1 MMGIKEKSQ
10 IKGTFMRAPNVEV
23 IDNDKN
29 TSEELPS
36 NRVTNPAMAAPG
48 GVRKGRIQLTKEFV
62 NHNNTKKIQLYP
74 VQTKSRKP
82 KGIRTYAFW
91 FHICEYHRRD
101 SNPYSTKYREILSL
115 LRLPFRHCGSIAA
128 VFNHISNTLARKNRK
143 LPDS

>member
-36 NRVTNPAMAAPG
+36 NRVTNSATTAPG

-62 NHNNTKKIQLYP
+62 NHNNTKKTVVPRSNKI
-74 VQTKSRKP
+74 TKTK
-82 KGIRTYAFW
+82 
-91 FHICEYHRRD
+91 RD
-101 SNPYSTKYREILSL
+101 KN
-115 LRLPFRHCGSIAA
+115 LRLLVSH
-128 VFNHISNTLARKNRK
+128 L
-143 LPDS
+143 

>member
-36 NRVTNPAMAAPG
+36 NRVTNSATTAPG

-62 NHNNTKKIQLYP
+62 NHNNTKKYSCTPFKQNHEN
-74 VQTKSRKP
+74 Q
-82 KGIRTYAFW
+82 KG
-91 FHICEYHRRD
+91 
-101 SNPYSTKYREILSL
+101 
-115 LRLPFRHCGSIAA
+115 
-128 VFNHISNTLARKNRK
+128 
-143 LPDS
+143 